1 MRFDQTLVRSYVWGF
16 RNIAFG
22 DSTGSNRIEKDWL
35 PGLVWGKKREGFLG
49 QCDLVCVDWF

>member
-1 MRFDQTLVRSYVWGF
+1 MRSYLWGF

-49 QCDLVCVDWF
+49 QCDLVCGFRGMRQW